1 MLEKLDDYA
10 KWRFEA
16 SGVYMQYSSIAE
28 NRMSVRASLKNLVLM
43 DENLDALHERKI
55 IRRKVGLLRLK
66 SH

>member
-28 NRMSVRASLKNLVLM
+28 NRMSVRASFNAKLY
-43 DENLDALHERKI
+43 EER
-55 IRRKVGLLRLK
+55 
-66 SH
+66 